1 MGEMLP
7 SEGFNL
13 GVAGKLREYPDCAMP
28 LMRWGR
34 HGLGGQGSGM
44 LQDFFGTARSL
55 RGSLIPDRT
64 DISLDA

>member
-7 SEGFNL
+7 SEGFIL

-28 LMRWGR
+28 LMRWV
-34 HGLGGQGSGM
+34 GM
-44 LQDFFGTARSL
+44 ALAVRDLACFRTSSGTARSL
-55 RGSLIPDRT
+55 RSSLIPDRT